1 MMEPGKG
8 GAPANIVA
16 RVKTWL
22 PTFER
27 TNHPL
32 LALKLVAM
40 TVFLAA
46 TNHDIGKR
54 SLAGYAF
61 FFFAWLVSVIALLHV
76 AFFASRLARVV
87 WTLLVV
93 ASAIVGS
100 GFRVI
105 FDAPLTLPELDRL
118 MSLLA
123 FIETVFQFYGRTL
136 AGPIALCLVVGA
148 VAINVPPFAATAHK
162 KRSHQRRFKELALQ
176 LSPVAL
182 MVGVLFAK
190 HGEGTNGLP
199 VQHTSL
205 SFLAVF
211 GIERIFQGPAPRR
224 EEVTLPHSGQRPLRN
239 IIVVMDE
246 SIRGDLLD
254 LNDEHGT
261 PTGLKGRAE
270 VINFGVMSSLANCSH
285 ESNVAFRYG
294 IGRRDYLRQLAVNP
308 SMWAYAKTAGY
319 DRFYLDAQRTDGA
332 LQNGM
337 TPSEVQEMTRLIQL
351 GKEVQAEDRDTE
363 LARALRRVLSEQAG
377 KPTFVYANKAG
388 AHYPYEGKYP
398 SDRGW
403 YSPVLARDYF
413 GNEAD
418 PKMKGATT
426 LSKSTQDSDLRI
438 RVKNSYMNAVG
449 WNASRFF
456 EVLLDG
462 LDLSGD
468 ARRVHGRPRP
478 RSPRR
483 WTPWH
488 RHPLHDGGAPER
500 GARAPRDHHG
510 PRRDRGAPPD
520 RSGHELQ
527 PDERL
532 QRVPVDAA
540 MDGVSRRSDCSD
552 QRVRSAARRSAGAR
566 QPALPLHDV
575 RATRREADLEQ
586 DGPESQVDRPRPARA
601 CVTPSTPDQPRW

>member
-1 MMEPGKG
+1 M
-8 GAPANIVA
+8 GAPRTTIA
-16 RVKTWL
+16 RVQACL
-22 PTFER
+22 PAFER
-27 TNHPL
+27 TNRPL
-32 LALKLVAM
+32 LALKLIAM
-40 TVFLAA
+40 AVFFAA
-46 TNHDIGKR
+46 TNHDLGKR

-61 FFFAWLVSVIALLHV
+61 FCFAWLVSVLALLHV
-76 AFFASRLARVV
+76 AFFASRLARIV
-87 WTLLVV
+87 WTVLVV

-100 GFRVI
+100 GFRII

-118 MSLLA
+118 LSLLA
-123 FIETVFQFYGRTL
+123 FIGSVFQFYGRTL
-136 AGPIALCLVVGA
+136 AGPIALCLVVGV
-148 VAINVPPFAATAHK
+148 VAMNVPPFAASAHE
-162 KRSHQRRFKELALQ
+162 KRSLRRRFKELALQ
-176 LSPVAL
+176 ISPIAL
-182 MVGVLFAK
+182 MVGVLCAK

-205 SFLAVF
+205 SFLAIF
-211 GIERIFQGPAPRR
+211 GVERIFQGPAPHR
-224 EEVTLPHSGQRPLRN
+224 EEVTLAHSGQRPLRN

-285 ESNVAFRYG
+285 ESNLSFRYG
-294 IGRRDYLRQLAVNP
+294 IGRHDYLRQLAVNP

-337 TPSEVQEMTRLIQL
+337 SPVEVQEMTRLVQL
-351 GKEVQAEDRDTE
+351 GNDVQTEERDTE

-398 SDRGW
+398 ADRGW

-418 PKMKGATT
+418 PRMNGKTT
-426 LSKSTQDSDLRI
+426 LSKSKQDGDLRI
-438 RVKNSYMNAVG
+438 RVKNSYLNAVG

-462 LDLSGD
+462 LDLSETLVVYMADHGQDLHEDGRPGTATHCTTAAHPNEGRVPLAIITGHAETAARLRAAAAMSFNRTSGFSVFPSMLRWMGYRGD
-468 ARRVHGRPRP
+468 AIAA
-478 RSPRR
+478 
-483 WTPWH
+483 TKAFDA
-488 RHPLHDGGAPER
+488 PLEDPPAADNQLFLSTMFVRLGGKPIWNR
-500 GARAPRDHHG
+500 
-510 PRRDRGAPPD
+510 
-520 RSGHELQ
+520 
-527 PDERL
+527 
-532 QRVPVDAA
+532 
-540 MDGVSRRSDCSD
+540 MDPG
-552 QRVRSAARRSAGAR
+552 
-566 QPALPLHDV
+566 
-575 RATRREADLEQ
+575 LE
-586 DGPESQVDRPRPARA
+586 
-601 CVTPSTPDQPRW
+601 